1 MQRQLAIRAAVNS
14 TIQGTAADMMKIAM
28 VRLHARLRELNM
40 KTRLLIQV
48 HDELVLE
55 SPPDEVELAK
65 ATIREAM
72 ERIPPFEVPLT
83 VDISAGRSWLEA
95 KP

>member
-1 MQRQLAIRAAVNS
+1 MNS
-14 TIQGTAADMMKIAM
+14 TIQGTAADLMKIAM
-28 VRLHARLRELNM
+28 VRLHRLIRERGLAA
-40 KTRLLIQV
+40 RLLIQV

-55 SPPDEVELAK
+55 SPPGELDALR

-72 ERIPPFEVPLT
+72 EKIPPFTVPLT
-83 VDISAGRSWLEA
+83 VDIASGSDWLSA

>member
-1 MQRQLAIRAAVNS
+1 
-14 TIQGTAADMMKIAM
+14 MKIAM
-28 VRLHARLRELNM
+28 VRLHRFIGERGLAG
-40 KTRLLIQV
+40 RLLIQV

-55 SPPDEVELAK
+55 SPPDELPALE

-72 ERIPPFEVPLT
+72 EKIPPFTVPLT
-83 VDISAGRSWLEA
+83 VDIASGPNWLAA